1 MAAIVWLL
9 LLAPFVIGLA
19 TQRLVSREFVRYRG
33 VPNHAGVTGTQVAR
47 TLLDAHGLRDVA
59 IHAEPGTLTDNYDGE
74 GRVLHLS
81 DGVAGDRSVA
91 ALGVAAHEVAH
102 AYQDA
107 EGSRAYRVRKAVA
120 EPLSRFAPFSGIFF
134 IGGFWLGVP
143 ILIVL
148 SLVYLAG
155 LVVFALVTLPVEL
168 GASRRALQLLHDT
181 RLAGDEESREIRRVL
196 SAAALTY
203 FGGLL
208 GNIGTFAALVFIA
221 EAIRRGAG
229 G

>member
-1 MAAIVWLL
+1 MNLQEQ
-9 LLAPFVIGLA
+9 IGLLK
-19 TQRLVSREFVRYRG
+19 RLLHHVESRTTCLADAPWCNDVSVYTDPKHFSREQQILFREYPILMGFASTWAVPGSYR
-33 VPNHAGVTGTQVAR
+33 
-47 TLLDAHGLRDVA
+47 
-59 IHAEPGTLTDNYDGE
+59 TDDY
-74 GRVLHLS
+74 
-81 DGVAGDRSVA
+81 A
-91 ALGVAAHEVAH
+91 
-102 AYQDA
+102 
-107 EGSRAYRVRKAVA
+107 
-120 EPLSRFAPFSGIFF
+120 
-134 IGGFWLGVP
+134 GVP